1 MKINALTLDHSY
13 LQLMRLAGVA
23 LITALVLPW
32 FMIYVRFVSAAN
44 TTDFSQTINAGSLN
58 VDIVDANGTTVGSP
72 SVSLSSMT
80 FSFDKATTTG
90 TFGTASQKV
99 RLSNPT
105 GTATRSVTVAAT
117 SGATTVWTDGG
128 SNTFDFND
136 PAFADDGGDTDT
148 KGGRLAVDP
157 SGGTIAGVNGC
168 ATTNVSAGSSS
179 AFNEG
184 VTNSITL
191 FSASLG
197 ASTYCRW
204 DLTGVSLSQ
213 SIPAQQAGATYT
225 LNMTLT
231 AS

>member
-1 MKINALTLDHSY
+1 MKLVCI
-13 LQLMRLAGVA
+13 V
-23 LITALVLPW
+23 LIFAFVLPSL
-32 FMIYVRFVSAAN
+32 MLYIGFVSAAN
-44 TTDFSQTINAGSLN
+44 TTDFSQTINAGSLS
-58 VDIVDANGTTVGSP
+58 VDIVDADGTTVGSP
-72 SVSLSSMT
+72 SVSFSSMT
-80 FSFDKATTTG
+80 FSFDKASTTG
-90 TFGTASQKV
+90 TFGAAAQKV

-105 GTATRSVTVAAT
+105 GTATWSVTVAAT
-117 SGATTVWTDGG
+117 SGATATWSDGG

-168 ATTNVSAGSSS
+168 STTNVSAGSSS
-179 AFNEG
+179 AFSEG
-184 VTNSITL
+184 ATNSITL
-191 FSASLG
+191 FSASSG
-197 ASTYCRW
+197 AATYCRW
-204 DLTGVSLSQ
+204 DLTGVSLTQ